1 MAGKRQ
7 RVAQRVAQR
16 AAGRVA
22 VVGAGMAGLAAAHEL
37 AKAGHE
43 VTVFE
48 KSSYVGGRIRTDVY
62 EGQRIEGG
70 AQTYFAFY
78 RLTRKLIRELGLAKY
93 ETYLPGRTG
102 ILRRRKISDVSSAPA
117 LLLDGHLSFRSKLLL
132 GKLLRRLLTHWRQLD
147 HERLERAHALDTKSV
162 AEFAVEELN
171 QEILAYVFE
180 PVLSGLFYWRSK
192 EVSQAAL
199 FVLLR
204 QALTGLKPMTLRG
217 GLSSLPCALAENLDV
232 RVNHAVRRIRETGRG
247 TYSVT
252 GHNGSQEFR
261 CEFDAVICAT
271 TAAVVPRLIPS
282 LSSTQKRFF
291 ESIKYSQ
298 NVNIAVEVD
307 GNPMA
312 EMPSLYVPPA
322 ERHIQT
328 LGAVAQQ
335 SDGVISLF
343 SSAKSGAELVD
354 EPDSVISSKLVQD
367 FGKALP
373 TANNGSLRPIPE
385 LIYRWPSALPILDVG
400 YFERLRA
407 FQRSMLEPRKL
418 AFCGDYL
425 GGAVIEGA
433 VRSGMDA
440 ANRLICRL

>member
-1 MAGKRQ
+1 
-7 RVAQRVAQR
+7 
-16 AAGRVA
+16 VA
-22 VVGAGMAGLAAAHEL
+22 VVGAGMAGLAAAHAL
-37 AKAGHE
+37 AKKGLA

-48 KSSYVGGRIRTDVY
+48 KNSYVGGRIRTDVY

-70 AQTYFAFY
+70 AQTYFEFY
-78 RLTRKLIRELGLAKY
+78 RLTRKLIREVDLAEY

-102 ILRRRKISDVSSAPA
+102 ILRRRKIADISSGPA

-132 GKLLRRLLTHWRQLD
+132 GRLLRRLLAHWRQLD

-162 AEFAVEELN
+162 AAFAVEELN

-204 QALTGLKPMTLRG
+204 HALFGLRPMTLRC
-217 GLSSLPCALAENLDV
+217 GLSSLPRALAQDLDV
-232 RVNHAVRRIRETGRG
+232 RVNHTVGQIGETESG
-247 TYSVT
+247 TYRVT
-252 GHNGSQEFR
+252 GHNGLQEFR

-282 LSSTQKRFF
+282 LSSAQKRFF
-291 ESIKYSQ
+291 QSIKYSQ

-312 EMPSLYVPPA
+312 ETPSLYVPPA
-322 ERHIQT
+322 EPHIQT

-335 SDGVISLF
+335 SHGVISLF
-343 SSAKSGAELVD
+343 SSATSGADLVD
-354 EPDSVISSKLVQD
+354 EPDGVVSSRLVQD
-367 FGKALP
+367 FERALP
-373 TANNGSLRPIPE
+373 TANNGDLRPIAE
-385 LIYRWPSALPILDVG
+385 LIYRWPRALPILDVG

-407 FQRSMLEPRKL
+407 FQRSMPEPDNL
-418 AFCGDYL
+418 LFCGDYL
-425 GGAVIEGA
+425 GGAIIEGA